1 MVAFDTLAFSKRLQE
16 AGVPPV
22 QADAQAQAQ
31 ADFLTHHLL
40 AEVATKDDLKRLQEE
55 VKQLQADFKHLQR
68 DLKQFAT
75 KDDLKQFATKDD
87 LELMGK
93 TLTVRVGAMMVVAI
107 GVLATIVKL

>member
-31 ADFLTHHLL
+31 VDFLTHHLL
-40 AEVATKDDLKRLQEE
+40 AEVATKDDFKRLQEE
-55 VKQLQADFKHLQR
+55 LKRLQGEIKL
-68 DLKQFAT
+68 LAT
-75 KDDLKQFATKDD
+75 KEELKRFATKDD

-93 TLTVRVGAMMVVAI
+93 SLTIRLGAIMVVAI